1 MTFLNALLLGGLAA
15 AALPVLIHLFNKNR
29 FRVVRWG
36 AMHLINAAFEKNQRR
51 LNLEHILLLLVR
63 CAIPTALAL
72 CMARPVLTGA
82 ARLLGDDKVS
92 LVVLLDNSYSMDS
105 GVGAAANFNTA
116 REMATKILE
125 GAGRGSDFS
134 VMLMAGGAR
143 PLLDGAGFDVPR
155 LVKELGKLDAGYGKA
170 QVGEALEAA
179 AAQIGRM
186 QQQNREI
193 VVLTD
198 FQKVS
203 WSDEQAAARAR
214 AVEQLKALPLPPQI
228 TLLHVGAPGRDN
240 VAVESLD
247 FSRLVLGVGQTLNVR
262 ASVRNFGER
271 DYPEL
276 RVYFRVDGRERSAA
290 QIQLSAGEQ
299 RQVLFTTAFDTA
311 GSHFIEVHADA
322 DALKADNSLS
332 ASVPVWN
339 EIPVLLVNGDPS
351 PEPLKGETDF
361 LEVALQPFGQAKAEL
376 TDLIKTRVITTAE
389 LGAASLAQR
398 RVVVLAN
405 VRQLSDLQLA
415 ALRDFVK
422 DGGGLLIFPG
432 SRANTDWHN
441 LMFAGRQGVEGLLPL
456 QLAALGGSADEN
468 APRARIVAEHY
479 SHPALEIF
487 NDPRNGSLA
496 DSEIKLWYKL
506 RRPAEPDP
514 NLAVLA
520 SLSTGDPF
528 LVERRV
534 GEGRVMLCATACDAD
549 WSNLPVK
556 PFYLPLM
563 QRLVTYLASTV
574 FPPRNVEV
582 GKTLAAFFPKTDAG
596 RFAVFTDPAGL
607 RNEVPLT
614 AKGSRAVAEFTAAR
628 QPGLYVMNG
637 PDGSTVHFVASTSR
651 EESDLKPLTPAER
664 EAVAKSMG
672 ATLVNTLKEYQDR
685 EQGRRFGREFWKPL
699 LWAALALLLG
709 ELVLQQWFAMRK

>member
-1 MTFLNALLLGGLAA
+1 MTFLNAILLGGLAA
-15 AALPVLIHLFNKNR
+15 AALPVLIHLFNKDR

-51 LNLEHILLLLVR
+51 LNLEHLLLLLVR
-63 CAIPTALAL
+63 CAIPAVLAL

-92 LVVLLDNSYSMDS
+92 LVLLLDNSYSMAS
-105 GVGAAANFNTA
+105 GAGAAANFTSA
-116 REMATKILE
+116 REAATKIIE

-134 VMLMAGGAR
+134 VLLMAGGPR
-143 PLLDGAGFDVPR
+143 PLIEDTGFDGAR
-155 LVKELGKLDAGYGKA
+155 LIKELAKLDAGFGKS
-170 QVGEALEAA
+170 QVGESLEAA
-179 AAQIGRM
+179 AAQVARM

-193 VVLTD
+193 VVVTD

-203 WSDEQAAARAR
+203 WGDDQAAGRSRAI
-214 AVEQLKALPLPPQI
+214 EQLTALPLPPRLS
-228 TLLHVGAPGRDN
+228 LLNIGAPGRDN

-247 FSRLVLGVGQTLNVR
+247 FSRLILGTGQALNVR
-262 ASVRNFGER
+262 ATVRNFGER

-290 QIQLSAGEQ
+290 QIQLAAGEQ

-322 DALKADNSLS
+322 DALKADNALA
-332 ASVPVWN
+332 ASIPVWN

-351 PEPLKGETDF
+351 AEPLKGETDF
-361 LEVALQPFGQAKAEL
+361 LEVALQPFGQARAEL
-376 TDLIKTRVITTAE
+376 ADLIKTRVITTAE
-389 LGAASLAQR
+389 MGAASLAQR

-405 VRQLSDLQLA
+405 VRQLTDVQLA
-415 ALRDFVK
+415 ALRDFVR

-432 SRANTDWHN
+432 SRASTDWHN
-441 LMFAGRQGVEGLLPL
+441 LVFAGRQGEPGLLPL
-456 QLAALGGSADEN
+456 QLVSLGGSPDEN

-479 SHPALEIF
+479 AHPALELF

-496 DSEIKLWYKL
+496 DAEIKLWYKL
-506 RRPAEPDP
+506 RLPREPDP
-514 NLAVLA
+514 NLTVLA
-520 SLSTGDPF
+520 KLSSGDPF
-528 LVERRV
+528 LVERRM

-549 WSNLPVK
+549 WGNLPVK

-582 GKTLAAFFPKTDAG
+582 GKTLAAFFPKSEAG
-596 RFAVFTDPAGL
+596 RVAVFTDPSGL
-607 RNEVPLT
+607 RHDVALT
-614 AKGSRAVAEFTAAR
+614 AKGSRAVAEFTGAR

-664 EAVAKSMG
+664 ESVAKTMG
-672 ATLVNTLKEYQDR
+672 ATLVNSLKEYQERDH
-685 EQGRRFGREFWKPL
+685 GRRFGREVWKPL
-699 LWAALALLLG
+699 LWALLALLLG
-709 ELVLQQWFAMRK
+709 ELVLQQWFAARR

>member
-1 MTFLNALLLGGLAA
+1 MTFLNAILLGGLAA
-15 AALPVLIHLFNKNR
+15 ASLPVLIHLFNKNR

-36 AMHLINAAFEKNQRR
+36 AMHLINTAFEKNQRR
-51 LNLEHILLLLVR
+51 LNLDHLLLLLVR
-63 CAIPTALAL
+63 CAIPAVLAL

-82 ARLLGDDKVS
+82 ARLLGADKAS

-105 GVGAAANFNTA
+105 GAGASANFNTA
-116 REMATKILE
+116 RDTATKIIE

-134 VMLMAGGAR
+134 VLLMAGGAR

-155 LVKELGKLDAGYGKA
+155 LVKELGTLHAGYGKA
-170 QVGEALEAA
+170 QVGESLEAA
-179 AAQIGRM
+179 AAQVGRM
-186 QQQNREI
+186 QQPNREI

-198 FQKVS
+198 FQRVS

-214 AVEQLKALPLPPQI
+214 AVEQLKALPLPPQV

-247 FSRLVLGVGQTLNVR
+247 FSRLVLGIGQTLNVR
-262 ASVRNFGER
+262 ANVRNFGER

-290 QIQLSAGEQ
+290 QIQLAAGEQ

-311 GSHFIEVHADA
+311 GSHVVEVHADA

-332 ASVPVWN
+332 ASIPVWN
-339 EIPVLLVNGDPS
+339 EVPVLLVNGDPS

-361 LEVALQPFGQAKAEL
+361 LEVALQPFGQAKAGL
-376 TDLIKTRVITTAE
+376 TDLIKTRVIPTAE

-398 RVVVLAN
+398 RVAVLAN
-405 VRQLSDLQLA
+405 VRQISDVQLA

-432 SRANTDWHN
+432 NRANTDWHN
-441 LMFAGRQGVEGLLPL
+441 LVFAGRQGAEELLPL
-456 QLAALGGSADEN
+456 QLASLGGSPDDH

-479 SHPALEIF
+479 SHPALELF

-496 DSEIKLWYKL
+496 DAQIKLWYKL
-506 RRPAEPDP
+506 RLPREPDP
-514 NLAVLA
+514 NLTVIAN
-520 SLSTGDPF
+520 LSSGDPF

-534 GEGRVMLCATACDAD
+534 GEGRVMLCTTACDAD
-549 WSNLPVK
+549 WGDLPVK

-582 GKTLAAFFPKTDAG
+582 GKPLAAFFPKAEAG
-596 RFAVFTDPAGL
+596 RVAVFTDPSGL
-607 RNEVPLT
+607 RHEVALT
-614 AKGSRAVAEFTAAR
+614 AKGSRATAEFTEAR

-637 PDGSTVHFVASTSR
+637 PDGSTVHFVANTSR
-651 EESDLKPLTPAER
+651 EESDLRPLSPAER
-664 EAVAKSMG
+664 EAIAKAMG
-672 ATLVNTLKEYQDR
+672 ATVVNSLKEYQDR
-685 EQGRRFGREFWKPL
+685 DHGRRFGREIWKPL
-699 LWAALALLLG
+699 LWVVLALLLG
-709 ELVLQQWFAMRK
+709 ELALQQWFAGRR